1 MLFSLD
7 VFYEIPPFQRD
18 YAWDLDDVDKLLT
31 DFSTSYRLRPD
42 QPYLLGQTILCI
54 KDESLRLMVIDGQQR
69 LTTLFL
75 FMNAATLELDRRA
88 DRTLYHDQNL
98 VAFKACLEQR
108 VRDDPAFVPRLLGAK
123 GARDV
128 LAKILSGS
136 DVRTDA
142 GGNQSET
149 NILDAYLWIQEYLS
163 SNYVSTEELFN
174 FVDYVFRKAYVLELK
189 LFDEKEAIR
198 VFAVINHR
206 GKPLNDADL
215 IKNHLFQRIDD
226 DAKFEEISKKWE
238 EATNTLFDA
247 RLKRMK
253 SMDFLLK
260 AMIGIRTG
268 ESIARDDIFERWEPL
283 LDNPDEAWDFAQEL
297 PKDAEIL
304 DNLSHAKSPKGKELD
319 EVFGSHTFNWT
330 QHFEVLMAGK
340 KLTPTS
346 YKELARI
353 VDARVML
360 SQFASEKNQ
369 DFERVVHKWA
379 KAVSHLDSGA
389 SRQDILQASKVVL
402 DPQDVVL
409 NVKKLRDQIGLL
421 DYTVGSHRRKIRY
434 ILARCED
441 NVQTYHCKRKHSS
454 LKDMMK
460 TLDIVTGWHL
470 DHVFPKSETGNFPM
484 TEVPNQTSKQRVVNS
499 LGNLVLLAPKE
510 NLSLGKTLPNENIKM
525 EKLAASLV
533 WLNPVLVDSTL
544 WPNTITTSPEI
555 RDALLSIQS
564 QNLVQGQS
572 GSALLDEPWGPD
584 AVAARFNCYFKLF
597 VEDILRDLEIDFN
610 SLALS

>member
-1 MLFSLD
+1 
-7 VFYEIPPFQRD
+7 
-18 YAWDLDDVDKLLT
+18 
-31 DFSTSYRLRPD
+31 
-42 QPYLLGQTILCI
+42 
-54 KDESLRLMVIDGQQR
+54 
-69 LTTLFL
+69 
-75 FMNAATLELDRRA
+75 
-88 DRTLYHDQNL
+88 
-98 VAFKACLEQR
+98 
-108 VRDDPAFVPRLLGAK
+108 
-123 GARDV
+123 
-128 LAKILSGS
+128 
-136 DVRTDA
+136 
-142 GGNQSET
+142 
-149 NILDAYLWIQEYLS
+149 
-163 SNYVSTEELFN
+163 
-174 FVDYVFRKAYVLELK
+174 
-189 LFDEKEAIR
+189 
-198 VFAVINHR
+198 
-206 GKPLNDADL
+206 
-215 IKNHLFQRIDD
+215 
-226 DAKFEEISKKWE
+226 
-238 EATNTLFDA
+238 
-247 RLKRMK
+247 
-253 SMDFLLK
+253 
-260 AMIGIRTG
+260 
-268 ESIARDDIFERWEPL
+268 
-283 LDNPDEAWDFAQEL
+283 
-297 PKDAEIL
+297 
-304 DNLSHAKSPKGKELD
+304 
-319 EVFGSHTFNWT
+319 
-330 QHFEVLMAGK
+330 
-340 KLTPTS
+340 
-346 YKELARI
+346 
-353 VDARVML
+353 
-360 SQFASEKNQ
+360 
-369 DFERVVHKWA
+369 
-379 KAVSHLDSGA
+379 
-389 SRQDILQASKVVL
+389 VVL